1 MYKKSRH
8 AVNMKAVRVV
18 QASVM
23 MGCYDLQ
30 CTCSAY
36 ARYSL
41 TVHAKHDVSVDMD
54 AVGHGMR
61 DPERPRP

>member
-1 MYKKSRH
+1 
-8 AVNMKAVRVV
+8 MKAVRVV

-23 MGCYDLQ
+23 MGCYDLH
-30 CTCSAY
+30 CTHVLTY

-54 AVGHGMR
+54 VVGHGMR
-61 DPERPRP
+61 DLERPRP